1 MGEVLSLTYQPTKM
15 QDTFKSLIE
24 CLDYFKEEKT
34 CHEFLATQIWAEG
47 KPVCPHCHSTKVYI
61 TKSRSNKPSK
71 QGVPE
76 YRCADKTCGKKFAVT
91 VGTIFESSK
100 VPLRTW
106 FAAIYLITAH
116 KKGISSCQLARDLDI
131 TQKTAWF
138 LLHRVRAMFNETA
151 PDMLRDVVQLDDSYF
166 GGKNKNRHADKK
178 VPNSQGR
185 SLKDKTPVIAVRG
198 LAGNIRTEVIPNVQA
213 ATIKPIID
221 KWVEKGSI
229 MVSDEW
235 HPYKSLKDDYFHIVV
250 NHSEGEYVRGA
261 FTSNGVE
268 NFWSL
273 FKRGIYGI
281 YHQVS
286 PKHLH
291 RYCEEFQYRYNSR
304 RIIDGNR
311 FTLTIGNSANK
322 TLPYKVLIGKKD

>member
-1 MGEVLSLTYQPTKM
+1 LWAKLSLIYQAVKM
-15 QDTFKSLIE
+15 RNDFKNLIE
-24 CLDYFKEEKT
+24 LLDYFKEEKT
-34 CHEFLATQIWAEG
+34 CQEFLAHQIWDEG
-47 KPVCPHCHSTKVYI
+47 KAVCPHCNSTKVYI
-61 TKSRSNKPSK
+61 TKNRSSKPEK
-71 QGVPE
+71 QDIPS
-76 YRCADKTCGKKFAVT
+76 YRCADKTCGKKFT
-91 VGTIFESSK
+91 TTTGTIFESTH
-100 VPLRTW
+100 VNLRTW

-116 KKGISSCQLARDLDI
+116 KKGISSHQLGRDLSV

-138 LLHRVRAMFNETA
+138 VLHRVREMFKETA
-151 PDMLRDVVQLDDSYF
+151 PNMLKDVVQLDDSYF
-166 GGKNKNRHADKK
+166 GGKNKNRHSDKK
-178 VPNSQGR
+178 IENSQGR
-185 SLKDKTPVIAVRG
+185 SLKDKTPIIAVRG
-198 LAGNIRTEVIPNVQA
+198 LAGNIKSEVIPNTQA

-235 HPYKSLKDDYFHIVV
+235 TAYNCLKKDYFHIVV
-250 NHSEGEYVRGA
+250 NHNDGEYVRGA

-291 RYCEEFQYRYNSR
+291 RYSEEFQYRYNSR
-304 RIIDGNR
+304 KIKDNER
-311 FTLTIGNSANK
+311 FTDTLQNSSNFRLTYKQLTNK
-322 TLPYKVLIGKKD
+322 

>member
-1 MGEVLSLTYQPTKM
+1 MR
-15 QDTFKSLIE
+15 DNFNSLIE

-34 CHEFLATQIWAEG
+34 CHEFLANQIWEDG
-47 KPVCPHCHSTKVYI
+47 KPVCPHCNSTRVYI
-61 TKSRSNKPSK
+61 TKSRSNNAVK
-71 QGVPE
+71 QQIPA
-76 YRCADKTCGKKFAVT
+76 YRCADKTCGKKFTVT
-91 VGTIFESSK
+91 VGTIFESTK
-100 VPLRTW
+100 IPLRTW
-106 FAAIYLITAH
+106 FAAIYVISAH

-131 TQKTAWF
+131 TQKSAWF
-138 LLHRVRAMFNETA
+138 VLHRIRAMFNETA

-178 VPNSQGR
+178 VENSQGR

-235 HPYKSLKDDYFHIVV
+235 HPYKSLNKDYFHIVV

-286 PKHLH
+286 PQHLH
-291 RYCEEFQYRYNSR
+291 RYCSEFQYRYNTR
-304 RIIDGNR
+304 
-311 FTLTIGNSANK
+311 K
-322 TLPYKVLIGKKD
+322 TLDTTRFSNSIKNSTNYRLTYNELIGKKL